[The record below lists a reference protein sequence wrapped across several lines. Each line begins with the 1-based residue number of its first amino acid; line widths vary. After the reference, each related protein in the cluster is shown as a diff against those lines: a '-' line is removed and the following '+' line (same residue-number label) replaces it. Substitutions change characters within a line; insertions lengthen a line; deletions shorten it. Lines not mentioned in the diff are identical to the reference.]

1 MTISRRTLAK
11 GTVWAAPVVMVS
23 AAAPAIAASPQCQ
36 RFVSGQPLP
45 AAAFEV
51 TYINITNET
60 LGDLVSNKRV
70 YLDFGFK
77 ISADAAACGVTSGSI
92 NSGNGGGTS
101 RFRLSNGNTYDVT
114 NGTAVAANGTV
125 GRTDG
130 TCQGGLNGTQA
141 CGTTFAS
148 PYNVL
153 DSKSTSSSRVTA
165 VSLYRTVT
173 VQGYGTSVIYLNAT
187 AFPSSGSARR
197 GSGFSVTSAPLF

>member
-23 AAAPAIAASPQCQ
+23 AAAPAIAASPNCG
-36 RFVSGQPLP
+36 RFIKGRPLP
-45 AAAFEV
+45 ASAFEV
-51 TYINITNET
+51 TYINVTDET
-60 LGDLVSNKRV
+60 LGGIANKQV
-70 YLDFGFK
+70 FLDFGFK

-92 NSGNGGGTS
+92 SSSNSGGTS
-101 RFRLSNGNTYDVT
+101 RFRLSNGNTYNGT

-148 PYNVL
+148 PYRVV
-153 DSKSTSSSRVTA
+153 DSTGTSRTHVA
-165 VSLYRTVT
+165 GVSLYRSVT
-173 VQGYGTSVIYLNAT
+173 VQGHGTSVIYLNAT
-187 AFPSSGSARR
+187 TFPSSGSPKR
-197 GSGFSVTSAPLF
+197 GSNFSVTSTPLF